1 MSSFLHA
8 VFCCIYIPFFFAS
21 ARHTPLFLSYAY
33 AFDVGKRA
41 FVRESKSKGEEE
53 EKLCICLKKQPPYA
67 ASVDV
72 GNFSGGAK
80 SGCR

>member
-1 MSSFLHA
+1 MPFLLHLHSL
-8 VFCCIYIPFFFAS
+8 FFFAS

-53 EKLCICLKKQPPYA
+53 EEEEEELCIC
-67 ASVDV
+67 
-72 GNFSGGAK
+72 F
-80 SGCR
+80 